1 MKDNSRPQLI
11 SKKCAIENCTFG
23 SNGII
28 TFAELATHYRENH
41 SVTQLLKAGVDIHK
55 VRKKCM
61 SSLERRQV
69 AKFLSD
75 RGLITLTKDI
85 PPEPEQRQI
94 KQAKHRKLTEA

>member
-1 MKDNSRPQLI
+1 MCHRPYKTTRKNKEHWKTYHMKDNSRPQLI
-11 SKKCAIENCTFG
+11 SKKCAIVNCTFG

-61 SSLERRQV
+61 SSLERW
-69 AKFLSD
+69 
-75 RGLITLTKDI
+75 
-85 PPEPEQRQI
+85 
-94 KQAKHRKLTEA
+94 